1 MPELRWDSK
10 TSTSLRGFST
20 YYATTYYAP
29 VFMLLF
35 LYMKRIVGSIVLSS
49 LLLGAGCFRSNPKT
63 SITPSVQQAASSV
76 SALPFK
82 SVDDYIPSDQQ
93 PTVATDTLPV
103 APQEET
109 IKTGEHASASKN
121 VIVSSLID
129 HQVIGNPFVILG
141 RARAFESVVNW
152 RISDA
157 HGKVL
162 GQGSVM
168 TNAQDMGLYG
178 SFRVR
183 AFFADV
189 PETDTGTAQVFTMSP
204 KDGSEQ
210 DMVSIPVTFS
220 KDRSVVKVYFSNV
233 LKDPNVE
240 HCDVVY
246 PVTRRIVKTQ
256 NVAEVALLELLKGPT
271 AQEQT
276 AGSRTTIVPGTVLR
290 SVNVSADHV
299 ATPDFS
305 NELAY
310 GLGGSCRVQALVSQ
324 INQTLKQFPEI
335 ETVNIFIDGQ
345 DAKLKLQP

>member
-1 MPELRWDSK
+1 MGHSK
-10 TSTSLRGFST
+10 FPCPMIYDLCP
-20 YYATTYYAP
+20 AI
-29 VFMLLF
+29 VVLF
-35 LYMKRIVGSIVLSS
+35 LYMKRVVAIIALSS
-49 LLLGAGCFRSNPKT
+49 LLLGAGCFRSNSKAP
-63 SITPSVQQAASSV
+63 IAPSVQQVASSV

-93 PTVATDTLPV
+93 PTVATGTLPI

-121 VIVSSLID
+121 VVVSSLID
-129 HQVIGNPFVILG
+129 HQVIGNPFIILG

-152 RISDA
+152 RVSDA
-157 HGKVL
+157 HGNVL

-183 AFFADV
+183 AFFAAI
-189 PETDTGTAQVFTMSP
+189 PETDTGMAQVFTMSP

-256 NVAEVALLELLKGPT
+256 NVAEAALLELLKGPT

-276 AGSRTTIVPGTVLR
+276 GGSRTTIVPGTVLR
-290 SVNVSADHV
+290 SVNLDNHV

-324 INQTLKQFPEI
+324 INQTLKQFSEI
-335 ETVNIFIDGQ
+335 ETVNIFIEGQ